1 MATRDHS
8 WTCPAFPGCLPDP
21 GAGDQPPPEA
31 PERTPASNSAPGGQ
45 KTVSL
50 LFYLFSGLI
59 ALLLILFVWSVRS
72 TRRRVPPSTRAEI
85 PDDDGRRHM
94 TYLSQIRQA
103 LAATDYEFLSKRA
116 SKELVRR
123 VHRGRQGVALGYLGA
138 LRRDFQRLLRIA
150 RGVSAMASQVAAVH
164 RLERVRLTA

>member
-1 MATRDHS
+1 MAIRDHS
-8 WTCPAFPGCLPDP
+8 WTCPAFPGCLSEP

-31 PERTPASNSAPGGQ
+31 PERTPASNSGPGGQ

-72 TRRRVPPSTRAEI
+72 TRRRVPPSTGAGV

-103 LAATDYEFLSKRA
+103 LAATDYEFLSKSA
-116 SKELVRR
+116 SKEMVRR
-123 VHRGRQGVALGYLGA
+123 GRPGRPRVARRQSWG
-138 LRRDFQRLLRIA
+138 LR
-150 RGVSAMASQVAAVH
+150 
-164 RLERVRLTA
+164 